1 VKNLVALNINDLQH
15 ILAQIKL
22 AEEHMRLIGTG
33 MDPREALASLVPNG
47 LTPWGLRTTDGSYNN
62 FQPNQVQFGS
72 ADELMTRATD
82 PVWIDAGLN
91 PRAFRATRT
100 PVSKQAMPSCL
111 APSMTARRARFPT
124 WSPTRP

>member
-1 VKNLVALNINDLQH
+1 MVALNINDLQH
-15 ILAQIKL
+15 ILAQIKI

-47 LTPWGLRTTDGSYNN
+47 LTPWGLRTVDGSYNN

-82 PVWIDAGLN
+82 PVWIDAGIN
-91 PRAFRATRT
+91 PRTGLPT
-100 PVSKQAMPSCL
+100 SYTQL
-111 APSMTARRARFPT
+111 AGSV
-124 WSPTRP
+124 